1 MRRQL
6 CHATFLSLLSLST
19 TWAAQTNV
27 KSVPAF
33 MDGLN
38 VANVLACET
47 KYQKECPAPKDEKSM
62 DEKVAHDNCVTES
75 LAKDKNCLQATK
87 IRELTYYPATQIKK
101 YGQVSVFNNTALA
114 DGVESFYMVD
124 IKGNLIG
131 LTDQLNLSKNKTF
144 TKIKKKYPNA
154 TLTTM
159 MAWEKQNEDM
169 FPKHVKEAN
178 KDILV
183 FKQVL
188 SDGGCVAC
196 AKVGTV
202 EVGYEFTKPGV
213 YMDASIVNINKK

>member
-1 MRRQL
+1 MRRYL
-6 CHATFLSLLSLST
+6 CHATILSLLSVST

-27 KSVPAF
+27 KTVPAF

-62 DEKVAHDNCVTES
+62 DEKVAHDNCVTDK
-75 LAKDKNCLQATK
+75 LAKDTTCLQASK
-87 IRELTYYPATQIKK
+87 IRELTYYPPTQIKK

-124 IKGNLIG
+124 IKGHLIG

-144 TKIKKKYPNA
+144 AKIKKKFPNA

-159 MAWEKQNEDM
+159 LAWEKQNEDL
-169 FPKHVKEAN
+169 FPKHDKDAN
-178 KDILV
+178 KERLV

-196 AKVGTV
+196 AQVGTV
-202 EVGYEFTKPGV
+202 EVAYDFTLPGV
-213 YMDASIVNINKK
+213 YLGASVVNIIKK